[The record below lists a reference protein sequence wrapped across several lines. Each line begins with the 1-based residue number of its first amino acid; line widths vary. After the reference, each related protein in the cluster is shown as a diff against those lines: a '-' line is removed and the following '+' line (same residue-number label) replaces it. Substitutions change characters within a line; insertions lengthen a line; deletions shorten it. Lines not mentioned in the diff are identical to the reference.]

1 MARDSVCSD
10 IDHQAEALVLAA
22 LESLER
28 VQDELAPEV
37 VLDFST
43 VRRIDPAALLA
54 IEQLA
59 AKAEERSVKIVLRG
73 VNVEVYKVLKV
84 TAISAK
90 LSFLN

>member
-22 LESLER
+22 LESFER